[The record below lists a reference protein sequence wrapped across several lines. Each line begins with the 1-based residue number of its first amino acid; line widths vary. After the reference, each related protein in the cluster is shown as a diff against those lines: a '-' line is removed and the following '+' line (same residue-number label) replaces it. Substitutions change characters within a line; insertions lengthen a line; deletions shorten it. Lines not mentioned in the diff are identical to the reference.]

1 MGTRRVSSLSP
12 SWKRRLLLLRGAV
25 PSTPAHNESML
36 GSAPPSPHPSTHVIH
51 SHGFWQFASNRG
63 KSFPFYTVTHFI
75 RLKGGPYYTRY
86 VTFIVYI
93 VGRCQ
98 TNTHIATLVMT
109 SFSSTIFTPTHCRF
123 TLWRGSTP
131 FLLCTIINGDFQW
144 QRVIHHQIS
153 SVTQKFRVV
162 HRNVWDDDS

>member
-75 RLKGGPYYTRY
+75 RLKGGPYYSVRY
-86 VTFIVYI
+86 IYCI
-93 VGRCQ
+93 HSGQ
-98 TNTHIATLVMT
+98 MSNKYTHIATT
-109 SFSSTIFTPTHCRF
+109 SNDVIFVNYFYPHSLLIYPLEGLDPLPTMYYYQWLSVAESDSS
-123 TLWRGSTP
+123 S
-131 FLLCTIINGDFQW
+131 NQ
-144 QRVIHHQIS
+144 
-153 SVTQKFRVV
+153 
-162 HRNVWDDDS
+162 